1 MVQEFREKIE
11 KEILAKREK
20 LSPNSVKTY
29 VSILFNLHKKLAKEN
44 DDDLDWFNHN
54 EKEIFENLKEKTSQT
69 RKSILSALY
78 ILTGKEE
85 YKTQML
91 ADCKLVNDNYKNQK
105 MDTKQ
110 KENWVDVDEIH
121 KIYDDL
127 RIEVKQI
134 FASKKVMNYET
145 IMSFFL
151 VALLGGINGLAPRR
165 SLDYGLMKVKNYN
178 TDTDNYYRGG
188 KFYFNVYKTADK
200 YGLQVID
207 CPTELN
213 TLIKRWIK
221 INTDNDYLLFIKNG
235 NHLSSIQITRIF
247 NIVF

>member
-29 VSILFNLHKKLAKEN
+29 VSILFNLHKKLSKEN
-44 DDDLDWFNHN
+44 DENLDWFNHN

-91 ADCKLVNDNYKNQK
+91 VDCKEVNDNYKNQK
-105 MDTKQ
+105 MNNKQ
-110 KENWVDVDEIH
+110 KENWIDVDEIH

-145 IMSFFL
+145 IMSFML

-165 SLDYGLMKVKNYN
+165 SLDYV
-178 TDTDNYYRGG
+178 
-188 KFYFNVYKTADK
+188 
-200 YGLQVID
+200 
-207 CPTELN
+207 
-213 TLIKRWIK
+213 
-221 INTDNDYLLFIKNG
+221 
-235 NHLSSIQITRIF
+235 
-247 NIVF
+247 